1 MIKMEEGDGCHVDQD
16 HPQFT
21 FEEQIQFVGSFAQP
35 LASEKLTKRLFKLA
49 RKAKRVKKT
58 EVGIK
63 AILKAVEKKGASG
76 IVVLAGDISPFD
88 LISHVPLV
96 CEEHDIP
103 YCYVP
108 SKFDLGACV
117 SSVTPIPIVFITRD
131 EQYGD
136 LYDKCYT
143 AVDALPLPL

>member
-1 MIKMEEGDGCHVDQD
+1 MDIQVSNGVDPD
-16 HPQFT
+16 YNHPT
-21 FEEQIQFVGSFAQP
+21 RTYEEQIQCVGVFAQP
-35 LASEKLTKRLFKLA
+35 MASEKLTKRLYKLA
-49 RKAKRVKKT
+49 RKAKRIKRT
-58 EVGIK
+58 DVGIK
-63 AILKAVEKKGASG
+63 AILKAIEKKGASG
-76 IVVLAGDISPFD
+76 IVLLAGDISPFD

-108 SKFDLGACV
+108 SKFDLGASV
-117 SSVTPIPIVFITRD
+117 SSVTPIPIVFISRD

-143 AVDALPLPL
+143 TVDALPLPL

>member
-1 MIKMEEGDGCHVDQD
+1 MNVKVSDDSYPDQD
-16 HPQFT
+16 RPELT
-21 FEEQIQFVGSFAQP
+21 YEEQIQYVGIFSQP
-35 LASEKLTKRLFKLA
+35 LASKKLTKRLYKLA

-58 EVGIK
+58 DVGIK
-63 AILKAVEKKGASG
+63 AILKAVEKKSASG
-76 IVVLAGDISPFD
+76 IVLLAGDTSPFD

-96 CEEHDIP
+96 CEEYDIP

-117 SSVTPIPIVFITRD
+117 SSVTPTPIVFISRD

>member
-1 MIKMEEGDGCHVDQD
+1 MMEIEINSDLSGDQNR
-16 HPQFT
+16 PERT
-21 FEEQIQFVGSFAQP
+21 YEEQIQCVGVFAQP
-35 LASEKLTKRLFKLA
+35 MASKKLTKRLYKLA

-58 EVGIK
+58 DVGIK
-63 AILKAVEKKGASG
+63 AILKAIEKKGVSG